1 MTDNTAGYNPGNSTD
16 NTVST
21 FTDRR
26 RAQLRAEG
34 DPTGPIPQPHP
45 LHPVPAWLAAPSV
58 TGGALSP
65 DGQSLAFVS
74 DRDGLPA
81 LWVTALD
88 RLDAPVR
95 LDTGPDHVRQV
106 SWSPDGRWLTCL
118 LAPFGGEQTRVLA
131 LRPDGSEQ
139 RTLAGGPDGAATGAG
154 GGLAGLAAGAGGGVG
169 ATGGGAGTLGAWRP
183 DGALVGVSEARRH
196 GGGEST
202 AYAIDPATG
211 RRTEL
216 ATGPAA
222 VVCAFSPNGRHA
234 VVRVGRRGTRQLLWV
249 DVWSGRRM
257 PLLAEADATVAD
269 ARFVAGGTRLY
280 LHTDSGRDRA
290 ALLELSVGRG
300 GPRRG
305 ARPRVLA
312 ARPDADLEL
321 FATHG
326 DRLAVVWNEHGHSA
340 LELLEPGR
348 AARRPRPPSEVVT
361 SCTFSP
367 DGAWLLLGAEGPTTP
382 PHLVR
387 CRPGPETAASDT
399 AASDITQTD
408 IAASDIAEPD
418 PAETDRLAPAEP
430 PGWAPEE
437 LVSPVLL
444 RFAGADGLELSGWWY
459 APGGGP
465 GTGPTAV
472 PDLDPELDRTAS
484 KAAQQIA
491 QQVGRATVLWLHGG
505 PEAQERPAFAPLL
518 QSLAA
523 AGVAVFAPN
532 VRGSSGYGRDFVNA
546 DNGERRFAAIS
557 DVAEAT
563 RFLVDTGLADENRIG
578 IAGRSYGGYLTLA
591 ALVHFPELF
600 RVGVDVCGMADLET
614 FFAYTEP
621 WIATAATSKYG
632 DPGEDRALLRELSP
646 LHRIE
651 RLVAPL
657 LVVHGEHDTNVPLVE
672 AEQVVQA
679 LRERGAAPGFLLFP
693 DEGHEIHGTANRVTF
708 VREVVHWLT
717 NHLLEADEQTA

>member
-1 MTDNTAGYNPGNSTD
+1 MTEDHTWDGTRDN
-16 NTVST
+16 T

-26 RAQLRAEG
+26 RAQLRAEP
-34 DPTGPIPQPHP
+34 DPAGPIQPPHP
-45 LHPVPAWLAAPSV
+45 IHPVPAWLAVPSV

-81 LWVTALD
+81 LWVARLD

-106 SWSPDGRWLTCL
+106 SWSPDGRWLACL
-118 LAPFGGEQTRVLA
+118 LAPYGGEQTRVVA
-131 LRPDGSEQ
+131 LRPDGADL
-139 RTLAGGPDGAATGAG
+139 RTLAGGPSSAG
-154 GGLAGLAAGAGGGVG
+154 PGS
-169 ATGGGAGTLGAWRP
+169 GGGAGTLGAWRP
-183 DGALVGVSEARRH
+183 DGVLVGVTEACRH

-234 VVRVGRRGTRQLLWV
+234 VVRVGRRGARQLLWV
-249 DVWSGRRM
+249 DVWSGRRA
-257 PLLAEADATVAD
+257 PLLAGADATVAD

-280 LHTDSGRDRA
+280 VHTDSGRERA
-290 ALLELSVGRG
+290 ALLELTVGRS

-326 DRLAVVWNEHGHSA
+326 DRIAAVWNEHGHSA
-340 LELLEPGR
+340 LELFEAGGTAL
-348 AARRPRPPSEVVT
+348 RPPAPAEVVT
-361 SCTFSP
+361 SCVFSP
-367 DGAWLLLGAEGPTTP
+367 DGSWLLLGAEGPTTP

-387 CRPGPETAASDT
+387 CRPGTAPGSAGLDRLV
-399 AASDITQTD
+399 
-408 IAASDIAEPD
+408 
-418 PAETDRLAPAEP
+418 PAESPD
-430 PGWAPEE
+430 WAPDE

-444 RFAGADGLELSGWWY
+444 RFTGADGLELSGWWY
-459 APGGGP
+459 APPGGS

-472 PDLDPELDRTAS
+472 PDTAHTVAEAE
-484 KAAQQIA
+484 AAQQT
-491 QQVGRATVLWLHGG
+491 GRQAGLPTVLWLHGG
-505 PEAQERPAFAPLL
+505 PESQERPAFAPLL

-546 DNGERRFAAIS
+546 DNGERRFAAIA

-563 RFLVDTGLADENRIG
+563 RFLVGTGLAQEHRIG

-591 ALVHFPELF
+591 ALVAFPEMF

-632 DPGEDRALLRELSP
+632 DPNEDGALLRELSP

-672 AEQVVQA
+672 AEQVVHA

-717 NHLLEADEQTA
+717 SHLLEADEQTA

>member
-1 MTDNTAGYNPGNSTD
+1 VTDNSTGHSTGA

-26 RAQLRAEG
+26 RAQLRAVP
-34 DPTGPIPQPHP
+34 DTAGPIHP
-45 LHPVPAWLAAPSV
+45 LHPIHPVPAWLAAPSV

-81 LWVTALD
+81 LWVGRLD

-118 LAPFGGEQTRVLA
+118 LAPFGGEQTRVVA
-131 LRPDGSEQ
+131 LRPNGSEQ
-139 RTLAGGPDGAATGAG
+139 RTLAGGPDGPTGVG
-154 GGLAGLAAGAGGGVG
+154 GG
-169 ATGGGAGTLGAWRP
+169 TGGGAGTLGAWRP
-183 DGALVGVSEARRH
+183 DGALVGVTEACRH

-222 VVCAFSPNGRHA
+222 VVCAVSPNGRHA
-234 VVRVGRRGTRQLLWV
+234 VVRVGRRGARQLLWV
-249 DVWSGRRM
+249 DIWSGRRV

-290 ALLELSVGRG
+290 ALLELTVGRG
-300 GPRRG
+300 GPRRS

-326 DRLAVVWNEHGHSA
+326 DRIAAVWNEHGHSA
-340 LELLEPGR
+340 LELLEPGG
-348 AARRPRPPSEVVT
+348 AALHPPAPAEVVT
-361 SCTFSP
+361 SCAFSP
-367 DGAWLLLGAEGPTTP
+367 DGTWLLVGAEGPTTP
-382 PHLVR
+382 PHLAR
-387 CRPGPETAASDT
+387 CRPDT
-399 AASDITQTD
+399 AQPNTAQPNTAQPNT
-408 IAASDIAEPD
+408 AQPNTAQPNTAQPD
-418 PAETDRLAPAEP
+418 TAGTDRLVPAEP
-430 PGWAPEE
+430 PGWAPDE

-444 RFAGADGLELSGWWY
+444 RFTGADGLELSGWWY
-459 APGGGP
+459 APRGGS

-472 PDLDPELDRTAS
+472 PDTALTVAQATQQ
-484 KAAQQIA
+484 AAQQAA
-491 QQVGRATVLWLHGG
+491 QQAGQQAGRPTVLWLHGG
-505 PEAQERPAFAPLL
+505 PESQERPAFAPLL

-546 DNGERRFAAIS
+546 DNGERRFAAIT

-563 RFLVDTGLADENRIG
+563 RFLVGTGLAEENRIG

-632 DPGEDRALLRELSP
+632 DPGADRALLRELSP

-672 AEQVVQA
+672 AEQVVHA
-679 LRERGAAPGFLLFP
+679 LRERGAAPGLLLFP

-717 NHLLEADEQTA
+717 SHLLEADEQTA

>member
-1 MTDNTAGYNPGNSTD
+1 MTDNRATGNTFATGDRVAGD

-26 RAQLRAEG
+26 RAQLLAEPDSG
-34 DPTGPIPQPHP
+34 GPIHP
-45 LHPVPAWLAAPSV
+45 LHSIRPLPDCLAAQSC

-81 LWVTALD
+81 LWVISLAGPGEP
-88 RLDAPVR
+88 REPVR
-95 LDTGPDHVRQV
+95 LDTGPDQVRQV
-106 SWSPDGRWLTCL
+106 SWSPDGRWLTCV

-131 LRPDGSEQ
+131 LRPDGAEQ
-139 RTLAGGPDGAATGAG
+139 RTLAGGP
-154 GGLAGLAAGAGGGVG
+154 
-169 ATGGGAGTLGAWRP
+169 GGAGTLGAWRP
-183 DGALVGVSEARRH
+183 DGALVGITEASRR
-196 GGGEST
+196 GGGAST
-202 AYAIDPATG
+202 AYAVDPATG

-249 DVWSGRRM
+249 DVWSGRRV

-269 ARFVAGGTRLY
+269 ARFAAGGTRLY

-290 ALLELSVGRG
+290 ALLELAVTRT
-300 GPRRG
+300 GPRRS
-305 ARPRVLA
+305 ATPKVVA
-312 ARPDADLEL
+312 ARLDADLDL
-321 FATHG
+321 FARHG
-326 DRLAVVWNEHGHSA
+326 DRLALVWNEYGRSEV
-340 LELLEPGR
+340 ELLEPDTGLTCALR
-348 AARRPRPPSEVVT
+348 APAEVVT
-361 SCTFSP
+361 SCAFSA
-367 DGAWLLLGAEGPTTP
+367 DGNWLLLGAEGPTTP

-387 CRPGPETAASDT
+387 CRPGADEF
-399 AASDITQTD
+399 
-408 IAASDIAEPD
+408 E
-418 PAETDRLAPAEP
+418 RLAPTEP
-430 PGWAPEE
+430 PSWSPDE
-437 LVSPVLL
+437 LVNPVPL
-444 RFAGADGLELSGWWY
+444 RFTTEDGLELSGWWY
-459 APGGGP
+459 APHGGLGS
-465 GTGPTAV
+465 GPTAS
-472 PDLDPELDRTAS
+472 P
-484 KAAQQIA
+484 AAQQTD
-491 QQVGRATVLWLHGG
+491 QPTVLWLHGG
-505 PEAQERPAFAPLL
+505 PEAQERPTFAPLL

-532 VRGSSGYGRDFVNA
+532 VRGSSGYGRGFVNA
-546 DNGERRFAAIS
+546 DNGELRFAAIT
-557 DVAEAT
+557 DVAEAA
-563 RFLVDTGLADENRIG
+563 RFLITAGLADPNRIG

-600 RVGVDVCGMADLET
+600 RVGVDICGMADLET

-632 DPGEDRALLRELSP
+632 DPDQDRELLRELSP

-693 DEGHEIHGTANRVTF
+693 DEGHEIHGTANRATF

-717 NHLLEADEQTA
+717 NHLLEADSQTA

>member
-1 MTDNTAGYNPGNSTD
+1 VTDNTAGYYPGDSTD

-34 DPTGPIPQPHP
+34 DPAGPIPQPHP
-45 LHPVPAWLAAPSV
+45 LHQVPAWLAAPSV

-81 LWVTALD
+81 LWVAALD

-118 LAPFGGEQTRVLA
+118 LAPFGGEQTRVLV

-139 RTLAGGPDGAATGAG
+139 RTLAGGPDGAL
-154 GGLAGLAAGAGGGVG
+154 GGLAGVAAGAGG
-169 ATGGGAGTLGAWRP
+169 GGGAGTLGAWRP
-183 DGALVGVSEARRH
+183 DGALVGVTEARRH
-196 GGGEST
+196 GSGEST

-222 VVCAFSPNGRHA
+222 LVCAFSPNGRHA

-348 AARRPRPPSEVVT
+348 AARRPRPPAEVVT
-361 SCTFSP
+361 SCAFSP

-387 CRPGPETAASDT
+387 CRPGPDTAAPDT
-399 AASDITQTD
+399 AASNTAASG
-408 IAASDIAEPD
+408 IAAPD
-418 PAETDRLAPAEP
+418 TAAPDTAGTDRLAPVEP
-430 PGWAPEE
+430 PDWAPEE

-472 PDLDPELDRTAS
+472 PDLDPDLGRTAT
-484 KAAQQIA
+484 KAAQQVTQQIA
-491 QQVGRATVLWLHGG
+491 QQAGRATVLWLHGG

-679 LRERGAAPGFLLFP
+679 LRERGAAPGLLLFP

-708 VREVVHWLT
+708 VREVVRWLT

>member
-1 MTDNTAGYNPGNSTD
+1 MTENSTGD
-16 NTVST
+16 ETVTS

-26 RAQLRAEG
+26 RAQLRAVP
-34 DPTGPIPQPHP
+34 DTTGPLQRPHP
-45 LHPVPAWLAAPSV
+45 IHPVPAWLAAPSV

-81 LWVTALD
+81 LWVAPLD
-88 RLDAPVR
+88 GVDSPVR

-118 LAPFGGEQTRVLA
+118 LAPFGGEQTRVVA
-131 LRPDGSEQ
+131 LRPDGSEL
-139 RTLAGGPDGAATGAG
+139 RTLAGGPAGTGAG
-154 GGLAGLAAGAGGGVG
+154 PREPSGDGTG
-169 ATGGGAGTLGAWRP
+169 GGGAGTLGAWRP
-183 DGALVGVSEARRH
+183 DGALVGVSEACRH
-196 GGGEST
+196 GRGDST

-249 DVWSGRRM
+249 DIWSGRRTS
-257 PLLAEADATVAD
+257 LLVDADATVAD

-280 LHTDSGRDRA
+280 VHTDSGRDRA
-290 ALLELSVGRG
+290 ALLELTVGQG
-300 GPRRG
+300 GPRRR

-312 ARPDADLEL
+312 ARPDADLDL

-326 DRLAVVWNEHGHSA
+326 DRLLAVWNEHGHSA
-340 LELLEPGR
+340 LELLEPGGGAHR
-348 AARRPRPPSEVVT
+348 LPAPAEVVT
-361 SCTFSP
+361 SCAFSP
-367 DGAWLLLGAEGPTTP
+367 DGGWLLIGAEGPTTP

-387 CRPGPETAASDT
+387 CRPGSPLAPAPDT
-399 AASDITQTD
+399 A
-408 IAASDIAEPD
+408 EL
-418 PAETDRLAPAEP
+418 DRLAPAEP
-430 PGWAPEE
+430 PGWAPDE

-444 RFAGADGLELSGWWY
+444 RFTGADGLELSGWWY
-459 APGGGP
+459 APHGGSGA
-465 GTGPTAV
+465 GPTAV
-472 PDLDPELDRTAS
+472 PDTARTVAQAE
-484 KAAQQIA
+484 AAQQA
-491 QQVGRATVLWLHGG
+491 GQQTGRPTVLWLHGG
-505 PEAQERPAFAPLL
+505 PESQERPAFAPLL

-546 DNGERRFAAIS
+546 DNGALRFAAIT

-563 RFLVDTGLADENRIG
+563 RFLVETGLAEEHRIG

-632 DPGEDRALLRELSP
+632 DPSEDGALLRELSP

-672 AEQVVQA
+672 AEQVVHA
-679 LRERGAAPGFLLFP
+679 LRERGAAPGLLLFP

-708 VREVVHWLT
+708 VREVVQWLT
-717 NHLLEADEQTA
+717 SHLLEADEQTA